1 MGRSRR
7 HIGHLRPA
15 IPRYVQRPDFSDAP
29 EAVRRSM
36 RSNKGRDTSP
46 ELALRRRVHR
56 LGLRYRVNERPIASL
71 RRTADL
77 VFPRW
82 KLVVFV
88 DGCFWHSCPD
98 HGSLPAA
105 RQEWWAAKL
114 ERTVERDRETNE
126 ALRDAGW
133 TVLRI
138 WEHEDA
144 DEAALSGV
152 GRAGHHPQHAQYQ
165 PGR

>member
-1 MGRSRR
+1 M
-7 HIGHLRPA
+7 H
-15 IPRYVQRPDFSDAP
+15 
-29 EAVRRSM
+29 
-36 RSNKGRDTSP
+36 SNKGRDTSP
-46 ELALRRRVHR
+46 ELELRRRLHR

-77 VFPRW
+77 VFTRW

-105 RQEWWAAKL
+105 RREWWTDKL
-114 ERTVERDRETNE
+114 ERTVQRDLETNE
-126 ALRDAGW
+126 ALTDAGW

-144 DEAALSGV
+144 DEAALRVAAALESIRV
-152 GRAGHHPQHAQYQ
+152 SRQSML
-165 PGR
+165 

>member
-1 MGRSRR
+1 
-7 HIGHLRPA
+7 
-15 IPRYVQRPDFSDAP
+15 
-29 EAVRRSM
+29 M

-46 ELALRRRVHR
+46 ELALRKRVHR

-98 HGSLPAA
+98 HGSTPTA
-105 RQEWWAAKL
+105 RRDWWAAKL
-114 ERTVERDRETNE
+114 ERTVERDRETNA

-144 DEAALSGV
+144 DEAAHRVAAALEAIRGPCALKPSGL
-152 GRAGHHPQHAQYQ
+152 REPA
-165 PGR
+165 

>member
-1 MGRSRR
+1 
-7 HIGHLRPA
+7 
-15 IPRYVQRPDFSDAP
+15 
-29 EAVRRSM
+29 M
-36 RSNKGRDTSP
+36 RSNKGRDTTP

-56 LGLRYRVNERPIASL
+56 LGLRYRVNQRPIAEL

-98 HGSLPAA
+98 HGSMPAA
-105 RQEWWAAKL
+105 RREWWAAKL

-126 ALRDAGW
+126 TLREAGW

-144 DEAALSGV
+144 DQAALRVAAALEAIRGTRTADLPNV
-152 GRAGHHPQHAQYQ
+152 PERA
-165 PGR
+165 

>member
-1 MGRSRR
+1 
-7 HIGHLRPA
+7 
-15 IPRYVQRPDFSDAP
+15 
-29 EAVRRSM
+29 M

-105 RQEWWAAKL
+105 RHEWWAAKL
-114 ERTVERDRETNE
+114 ERTVERDRETSE
-126 ALRDAGW
+126 ALRGAGW

-144 DEAALSGV
+144 DEAALRVLAALETIRST
-152 GRAGHHPQHAQYQ
+152 RSPNPAGLRGPA
-165 PGR
+165 